1 MYALAVLM
9 RSYIYI
15 YMYIGMLSVLLL
27 SCEGE
32 AIWEKVD
39 VVRSKAAKQQQT
51 RISDQLT
58 PPPAQ
63 G

>member
-51 RISDQLT
+51 MISDQLT

-63 G
+63 V